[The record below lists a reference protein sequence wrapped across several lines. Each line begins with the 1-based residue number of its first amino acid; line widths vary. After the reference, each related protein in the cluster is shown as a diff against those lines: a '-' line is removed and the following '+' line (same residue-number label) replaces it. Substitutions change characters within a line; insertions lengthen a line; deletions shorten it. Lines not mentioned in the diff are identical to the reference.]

1 MALIDGKKLRRIK
14 IFTLLTTLVSFLTGG
29 VPKILDFFQ
38 NKSDNKHELAMA
50 QLQMSQQLE
59 LQKAGYVL
67 QKDIEEIK
75 YDQIQ
80 TQVAGE
86 ERTALYNHDIEIGKG
101 ASTWV
106 INLRAMVRPAITFGL
121 FGLLVVVELFGFYYA
136 IHTNISYN
144 DAMRTLWSDDMQT
157 VWASIVAF
165 HFGTRAFAK

>member
-1 MALIDGKKLRRIK
+1 M
-14 IFTLLTTLVSFLTGG
+14 FTLLTTLVSFLTGG

-38 NKSDNKHELAMA
+38 NRADNNHELEMA
-50 QLQMSQQLE
+50 KLQMTQQLE
-59 LQKAGYVL
+59 LQKAGFVL

-86 ERTALYNHDIEIGKG
+86 ERTALYNHDIQIGKG

-106 INLRAMVRPAITFGL
+106 INLRAMVRPSITFGL
-121 FGLLVVVELFGFYYA
+121 FGLLVLVEIFGFYYA
-136 IHTNISYN
+136 VHTGISYN
-144 DAMRTLWSDDMQT
+144 DAMQTLWSNDMQT

-165 HFGTRAFAK
+165 WFGTQAFNKK

>member
-1 MALIDGKKLRRIK
+1 M
-14 IFTLLTTLVSFLTGG
+14 FTLLTTLVSFLTGG

-50 QLQMSQQLE
+50 QLQMTQQLE

-80 TQVAGE
+80 TQVAGA
-86 ERTALYNHDIEIGKG
+86 ERTALYEHDIEIGKG

-136 IHTNISYN
+136 VHTGISYN

>member
-1 MALIDGKKLRRIK
+1 M
-14 IFTLLTTLVSFLTGG
+14 FTLLTTLVSFLTGG

-50 QLQMSQQLE
+50 QLQMTQQLE

-86 ERTALYNHDIEIGKG
+86 ERTALYNHDIQIGKG

-121 FGLLVVVELFGFYYA
+121 FGLLVLVEIFGFYYA
-136 IHTNISYN
+136 VHTGISYN
-144 DAMRTLWSDDMQT
+144 DAMRSLWSDDMQT

>member
-1 MALIDGKKLRRIK
+1 M
-14 IFTLLTTLVSFLTGG
+14 FTLLTTLVSFLTGG

-50 QLQMSQQLE
+50 QLQMTQQLE

-67 QKDIEEIK
+67 QKDLEEIK

-86 ERTALYNHDIEIGKG
+86 ERVALYNHDIQIGKG

-121 FGLLVVVELFGFYYA
+121 FGLLVFVELFGFYYA
-136 IHTNISYN
+136 IHTGATYH
-144 DAMRTLWSDDMQT
+144 DAMRILWSDDMQT

>member
-1 MALIDGKKLRRIK
+1 M
-14 IFTLLTTLVSFLTGG
+14 FTLLTTLVSFLTGG

-38 NKSDNKHELAMA
+38 NRADNNHELEMA
-50 QLQMSQQLE
+50 KLQMMQQLE
-59 LQKAGYVL
+59 LQKAGFVL

-86 ERTALYNHDIEIGKG
+86 ERTALYNHDIQIGKG

-106 INLRAMVRPAITFGL
+106 INLRAMVRPSITFGL
-121 FGLLVVVELFGFYYA
+121 FGLLVLVEIFGFYYA
-136 IHTNISYN
+136 VHTGISYN
-144 DAMRTLWSDDMQT
+144 DAMQTLWSNDMQT

-165 HFGTRAFAK
+165 WFGTQAFNKK

>member
-1 MALIDGKKLRRIK
+1 M
-14 IFTLLTTLVSFLTGG
+14 FTLLTTLVSFLTGG

-50 QLQMSQQLE
+50 QLQMTQQLE

-80 TQVAGE
+80 TQVAGA
-86 ERTALYNHDIEIGKG
+86 ERTALYEHDIEIGKG

-136 IHTNISYN
+136 VHTGISYH

>member
-1 MALIDGKKLRRIK
+1 M
-14 IFTLLTTLVSFLTGG
+14 FTLLTTLVSFLTGG

-50 QLQMSQQLE
+50 QLQMTQQLE
-59 LQKAGYVL
+59 LQKAGFVL

-86 ERTALYNHDIEIGKG
+86 ERTSLYEHDIEIGKG

-136 IHTNISYN
+136 VHTGISYH